1 MAAKRKRIYGRKR
14 RVSRVEGKRSISSQ
28 DSARAPSVSSSLSSS
43 HGSKRKPKL
52 ILPTSTPNH
61 RGVPELIF
69 HPKSLQATSIQKSI
83 ENQSSESSFQ
93 SKTENN
99 DDDGHSSV
107 SAASSSTGGDLLISF
122 DSSNKK
128 LPPIYGP
135 NSTLK
140 KRKYAVYDVRSA
152 AHTTTK
158 NNIVDSTGKDTRHSD
173 PPSNSRK
180 PRSGIDLHSSRK
192 ILSFATPND
201 ITNLPGHANDT
212 HIVTS
217 SQNSSKNQT
226 ENPSSTT
233 GKKVTHVELP
243 SNTTSPNPIV
253 SEWKT
258 KSQLLAV
265 ARKYNGMA
273 IQYRALYHPSTAQRI
288 KDHNTTPSSKNK
300 LWISPKDLI
309 IQSRFMCVSGNGG
322 GSTYSFCHWKLP
334 GNLLKKRK
342 SHLTIYKSTRP
353 VLCEMD
359 TNEEDEVSHPRFF
372 LAIDL
377 VQNDRR
383 MINAFISKADAGSTP
398 AQYFQQF
405 GEIDA
410 LREGRISSICCDD
423 DAKIQPTQEIPSIDI
438 ADCSDNQN
446 FETVSD
452 ESGGMAFNDAS
463 ANDEMDRDEH
473 ERSKLDDFDQGRDN
487 GSKTLN
493 DKRHLSIHSSA
504 SDRIQENHTNNL
516 TPDTSQ
522 PGNTCTVVAIERDKR
537 LKTPTEWKSSREEPV
552 EDTSSLKAK
561 TRGEIRGAL
570 K

>member
-1 MAAKRKRIYGRKR
+1 MATKRKRIYGRKR
-14 RVSRVEGKRSISSQ
+14 RVSRVEGKRRISSQ

-43 HGSKRKPKL
+43 HGSKRKTEL
-52 ILPTSTPNH
+52 ILPTSMPNH

-83 ENQSSESSFQ
+83 ENKSSESSFQ
-93 SKTENN
+93 SNKENN
-99 DDDGHSSV
+99 DDDGRSSV
-107 SAASSSTGGDLLISF
+107 SSSTGSDLLISF

-135 NSTLK
+135 NSILK

-158 NNIVDSTGKDTRHSD
+158 NKIVDSTGQDTRHSD

-180 PRSGIDLHSSRK
+180 PRSGIDLHASRK
-192 ILSFATPND
+192 RLSFATPND
-201 ITNLPGHANDT
+201 IPNLRGHANDT
-212 HIVTS
+212 HSTTNA
-217 SQNSSKNQT
+217 QNSSKNQT
-226 ENPSSTT
+226 EKPSSTT
-233 GKKVTHVELP
+233 GKKVIHVEHP
-243 SNTTSPNPIV
+243 SNITSPNPIV

-309 IQSRFMCVSGNGG
+309 VQSRFMCASGNGG

-353 VLCEMD
+353 VLCEID
-359 TNEEDEVSHPRFF
+359 TNEKEDEVSHPRFF
-372 LAIDL
+372 LANDL

-410 LREGRISSICCDD
+410 LREGPISSICCDD
-423 DAKIQPTQEIPSIDI
+423 DAKIQPTQERPTIDI

-452 ESGGMAFNDAS
+452 ESGGIAFNDAS
-463 ANDEMDRDEH
+463 ANDEMDRDAH
-473 ERSKLDDFDQGRDN
+473 KISNIDDFDQGRDN

-504 SDRIQENHTNNL
+504 SDCIQEDHTNNL

-522 PGNTCTVVAIERDKR
+522 PGNTCAAVAIERDKR
-537 LKTPTEWKSSREEPV
+537 LKTPVEWESSREEPV